1 MKKLILLFLIP
12 ILTINFS
19 IAQKKR
25 VSPREI
31 VSGQINQ
38 VNIKIDYGSPS
49 VKNRKI
55 WGGLVPFNQIWRA
68 GANESTTFEF
78 DNDVIIENEKIPA
91 GKYSFFVIPNKEKC
105 TIIFNNDSKQ
115 WGAYKYDVDKDQLRV
130 DIKPLI
136 SSDQVEKLVYEIDQN
151 NILIKWS
158 NWVLNFV
165 VKAQ

>member
-91 GKYSFFVIPNKEKC
+91 GKYSFFVIPNEMEC
-105 TIIFNNDSKQ
+105 TVVFNKDHKQ
-115 WGAYKYDVDKDQLRV
+115 WGAYNYDINKDQLRINV
-130 DIKPLI
+130 KPKVL
-136 SSDQVEKLVYEIDQN
+136 SESTEKLVYIIYESYIS
-151 NILIKWS
+151 LKWS
-158 NWVLNFV
+158 TWTINFNIE
-165 VKAQ
+165 